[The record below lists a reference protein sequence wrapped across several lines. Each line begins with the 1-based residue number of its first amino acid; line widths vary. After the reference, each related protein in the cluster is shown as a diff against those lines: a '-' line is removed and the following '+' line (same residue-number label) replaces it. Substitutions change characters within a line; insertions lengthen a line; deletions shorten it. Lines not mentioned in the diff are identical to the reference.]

1 MKRLVV
7 LASLIL
13 ITIALFATYLN
24 TKDVIRIY
32 NSMVE
37 DYSSQNSMLPFVKYV
52 EEQLGDLSLYRFY
65 KIKMVGSVDKRE
77 TALDLPYFLMALI
90 RSEGSIQSKNESF
103 RIGSLC
109 ENEGEIDLGFMLVVD
124 EEEERKKKIKEE
136 KECLEKVMEA
146 FSSKP
151 LEIKRKAIDFNEL
164 FAKALFLS
172 YVEADLK
179 NINVTQSLVKNSA
192 ALTYAFNLYNSY
204 TSDDLSMVF
213 THALGYYLGVI
224 HEPLPFEIKGLHKRI
239 CSSCKY
245 VKVYSGEDK
254 LGDFIKAYNQDNIL
268 DFQSVLKTAVE
279 FLKNQIFN
287 DQRDFEWKIRL
298 AAQYIYEYYVE
309 NNIRKIEWSD
319 LKENAEIMI
328 EHTIAYY
335 LGGTDLE
342 PPIKLDIPQY
352 KSLCDGGSC
361 IYRFYRYKAP
371 DEMKG
376 ILNREDIVKDMNEI
390 LDRLS
395 QAEGNPKKFSRLL
408 EQESAK
414 LKKKAIGDIDGL
426 KDDFAS
432 AIVKTTPKHHNLWW
446 IRYLLYILLAF
457 VAWKIPSLRN
467 LLVFLIV
474 TFESFYILF
483 LANFNSM
490 GEELIYSLAVFF
502 TFLFVML
509 LYLVNIKKKWLYFV
523 IGALAFIFVFAPT
536 YVSSEHLLMKNH
548 PDFHKSPYYDL
559 LRNDLY
565 DGAKFEKKGKLSE
578 EELESRF
585 GRELSK
591 ALSSKKGKE
600 SYAFKSALKLADKIV
615 RYSDEDLRK
624 DFWTFLEKRLKGR
637 KAMLD
642 EFKEI
647 FDKYKGKYYSPSAL
661 ALQAHSSVR
670 LSLIFMLIFIAA
682 YFIKSS
688 WRKLYGIIGIV
699 FGVISFFMTHKIFVE
714 FAIPDIILKGHFVFL
729 PWIQIIL
736 LIFSLILIFTKSE
749 KGRLGK

>member
-1 MKRLVV
+1 MKRLLFSILLTLVTVV
-7 LASLIL
+7 S
-13 ITIALFATYLN
+13 FATYLN
-24 TKDVIRIY
+24 TEDVIKIY
-32 NSMVE
+32 SSMVK
-37 DYSSQNSMLPFVKYV
+37 DYNSQNSKIPFVKYV
-52 EEQLGDLSLYRFY
+52 KEQLDDLSLYRFY

-90 RSEGSIQSKNESF
+90 RGEGSILSKNETF

-109 ENEGEIDLGFMLVVD
+109 EGEGEIDLGFTLVLD

-136 KECLEKVMEA
+136 KECLEKVMETFA
-146 FSSKP
+146 SKP
-151 LEIKRKAIDFNEL
+151 LGVKRKSVDFNDL

-172 YVEADLK
+172 YVEANLK

-204 TSDDLSMVF
+204 TSDDLDMVF

-224 HEPLPFEIKGLHKRI
+224 HEPLPFEIKGLHRRT
-239 CSSCKY
+239 CGNCKY
-245 VKVYSGEDK
+245 VKVYPGEDK

-268 DFQSVLKTAVE
+268 DFQSVLKTAIE
-279 FLKNQIFN
+279 FLK
-287 DQRDFEWKIRL
+287 DQTFEGQSDFEWKIRL

-342 PPIKLDIPQY
+342 PPIKLDMPQY
-352 KSLCDGGSC
+352 KSLCGGGSC
-361 IYRFYRYKAP
+361 IYRFYRYRAP
-371 DEMKG
+371 EEIAG
-376 ILNREDIVKDMNEI
+376 ILNRKDIVRAMNEI
-390 LDRLS
+390 LDKLS
-395 QAEGNPKKFSRLL
+395 QAGKDPKELSRLL
-408 EQESAK
+408 EEESSK
-414 LKKKAIGDIDGL
+414 LKKKATGDIEGL
-426 KDDFAS
+426 KDNFAS
-432 AIVKTTPKHHNLWW
+432 AVVKVTPKHWNLWW
-446 IRYLLYILLAF
+446 VRYLVYILLAF

-467 LLVFLIV
+467 PLVFLMAA
-474 TFESFYILF
+474 FESFYILF
-483 LANFNSM
+483 FANFNSM

-509 LYLVNIKKKWLYFV
+509 LYLVNIKRKWLYFT
-523 IGALAFIFVFAPT
+523 IGALAFIFLFAPS
-536 YVSSEHLLMKNH
+536 YVSSDYLLMKNH
-548 PDFHKSPYYDL
+548 TDFHKSPYYDL

-565 DGAKFEKKGKLSE
+565 DGAKFEEKGKLSE

-585 GRELSK
+585 GRDLSK

-624 DFWTFLEKRLKGR
+624 DFWAFLEKRLKGR
-637 KAMLD
+637 KSMLE
-642 EFKEI
+642 EFQGI

-661 ALQAHSSVR
+661 VLQAHSGAK
-670 LSLIFMLIFIAA
+670 LLLIFMLIFIVT

-688 WRKLYGIIGIV
+688 WRKLYGIL
-699 FGVISFFMTHKIFVE
+699 GVIFVVMSFFMTHKIFVE
-714 FAIPDIILKGHFVFL
+714 YAIPDIILKGHFVLL
-729 PWIQIIL
+729 PWIQVVL
-736 LIFSLILIFTKSE
+736 LIYSLILIFTKSE
-749 KGRLGK
+749 KGRVRK